1 MKRTV
6 TVWLKSSKSV
16 TVQISEA
23 VYHTLQN
30 ETLYDLFLSDA
41 EKSRQYRIPYENVD
55 YIEFINE

>member
-16 TVQISEA
+16 TVQVSEA
-23 VYHTLQN
+23 TYYTLQN
-30 ETLYDLFLSDA
+30 NTLYDLFLSDGDNA
-41 EKSRQYRIPYENVD
+41 RQFRIPYENVD